1 MVENKYGIALDK
13 EDFKT
18 DLRFLPES
26 TWETERYGTQ
36 DLFIDFLMQ
45 MFAFGKL
52 YATTKNAEERVQYSF
67 NKKLYKSKNNRM
79 SFKMLEMAESQYFS
93 GLMEGQFEEAK
104 QFKD

>member
-1 MVENKYGIALDK
+1 MVENKYGVALDK
-13 EDFKT
+13 DDFNA

-52 YATTKNAEERVQYSF
+52 YATTKNAEERVQYRF